1 MCVGGASYVVCSS
14 QCCHLCVFSFFPLS
28 DHPFVFSVSF
38 HFSCLSLHLLSL
50 CSSLSHIHGV
60 SVSMSPAG
68 WHTCG
73 VLAVLGQSGDLAAG
87 RRHHAKEKRDT
98 SAKKPD

>member
-1 MCVGGASYVVCSS
+1 MLFVHRSTVTCAFS
-14 QCCHLCVFSFFPLS
+14 HLAFFLLS
-28 DHPFVFSVSF
+28 DHLFVFSVSF
-38 HFSCLSLHLLSL
+38 HFSCSSLHLLSL

-73 VLAVLGQSGDLAAG
+73 VLAVLGQSGELATG